1 MDFDQAL
8 DNAKRSTADQRAAH
22 QLVLDASQDAAD
34 KVLLR
39 KSADTILDLAKVMAL
54 VKENPT

>member
-1 MDFDQAL
+1 MDFDKAL
-8 DNAKRSTADQRAAH
+8 SDAKRSVADQRSAA

-54 VKENPT
+54 AKENPT